1 MRKEFLIALVGLQ
14 LISLSINSQIVV
26 DDNGHAVV
34 GIEPSASI
42 LSPLSVNHV
51 GTNDSEFHVRGVQN
65 SRYRSVYVLRTAT
78 GSSISDAYSGA
89 FRIIAQPN
97 LQNYGLMGQGFATSP
112 ISGRSYGTVGLAGNC
127 TNGYNYGAVGAL
139 VGTTNGCG
147 VFGGIT
153 TDYIVWDKSICIPGR
168 YAGYFHGD
176 VYSTG
181 GITAPSFN
189 VSSDYNLKTNI
200 QSVEDGTLNK
210 LMDMNVVSYNYKQ
223 REYEMPDTAT
233 TACKYYE
240 EDSPT
245 LKNKHY
251 GLIAQELQ
259 ELYPDLVTKGQ
270 DGYLTIN
277 YIELIPIMIQ
287 SIQELTDKIET
298 MQMGNEIRKDAT
310 AIETILSDKTALAQN
325 DPNPFTE
332 VTLISCSVAETV
344 RTASIFIY
352 DMNGKQLA
360 EYPIC
365 TRGDSAITIKG
376 ESLEAGMYFYS
387 LIADGKLIDTKRM
400 ILTK

>member
-1 MRKEFLIALVGLQ
+1 MVFAKASAQLVVGE
-14 LISLSINSQIVV
+14 
-26 DDNGHAVV
+26 NGNVAV
-34 GIEPSASI
+34 GIEPTTDI
-42 LSPLSVNHV
+42 LSTFSVNHV
-51 GTNDSEFHVRGVQN
+51 GSSNYDVYLRSEDSNRYSTLTVSRVATN
-65 SRYRSVYVLRTAT
+65 
-78 GSSISDAYSGA
+78 
-89 FRIIAQPN
+89 
-97 LQNYGLMGQGFATSP
+97 SP
-112 ISGRSYGTVGLAGNC
+112 ISDMYGGYFYTKAQSSIQGFGLISHCVSNTLISGRAYGLVGVAGNC
-127 TNGYNYGAVGAL
+127 TNGYNYGTIGAL
-139 VGTTNGCG
+139 VGTRNGAA

-153 TDYIVWDKSICIPGR
+153 TDYSAWDKNVCIPGR